1 MHITRKLFYRR
12 AHHEDAHSVD
22 RPEKLDAY
30 SGCLEDRIIVRPL
43 LAQAVVRGFE
53 IPSLPTTRTK
63 QGIPQKWRLP
73 SRRRAVRKR
82 KIDPALFGV
91 GLRYQ
96 SALLYFVGD
105 SVSANFAGKPPHRA
119 L

>member
-1 MHITRKLFYRR
+1 M
-12 AHHEDAHSVD
+12 EW
-22 RPEKLDAY
+22 
-30 SGCLEDRIIVRPL
+30 PL
-43 LAQAVVRGFE
+43 LAQSGRSGPWNSPLYQLPERNKESPKNGGFY
-53 IPSLPTTRTK
+53 RA
-63 QGIPQKWRLP
+63 GA
-73 SRRRAVRKR
+73 RAVRIR

-105 SVSANFAGKPPHRA
+105 SVSVNFAGKPAHRA

>member
-1 MHITRKLFYRR
+1 L
-12 AHHEDAHSVD
+12 
-22 RPEKLDAY
+22 
-30 SGCLEDRIIVRPL
+30 IVIAGAFRL
-43 LAQAVVRGFE
+43 VVRGCSSASAALE
-53 IPSLPTTRTK
+53 RIPLFASRDLLMADAPDSAVAVYGDKERTVL
-63 QGIPQKWRLP
+63 RD
-73 SRRRAVRKR
+73 RAPVFTVQKR

-105 SVSANFAGKPPHRA
+105 GLSANFAGKPAHRA